1 MHSRYT
7 EPDMAHIWSEE
18 NKFNTWY
25 DVELAVS
32 KIQAQ
37 LSIVPSD
44 VPKTMETLKTQCL
57 SGDYVEKINEIEK
70 TVKHDIIAF
79 LTHLAKILGAPSKYV
94 HYGMTSQD
102 LIDTAQAILLRDSIN
117 LIVSR
122 LDDISDSLLD
132 KAIAHKNTAC
142 VGRSHGI
149 HAEPMTFGLKLLGHY
164 AAVERCKRNLKIAI
178 NNIVTIKCSGAV
190 GTFSI
195 LDPAVEENLS
205 AVLQIPLEP
214 IATQVIPRDRIAL
227 LISHLSIIAGVIE
240 RFAVEI
246 RHLQRTE
253 VGEVIESFTKGQ
265 KGSSAMPHKKNPI
278 STENLT
284 GLARL
289 VRMALTPA
297 MENIALWHERDI
309 SHSSVERV
317 ILADTFT
324 HLSFALVRMKDVID
338 NMQINAQRMR
348 ENLDMTGGLPFS
360 QKVLLYLIDKKGYSR
375 EEAYKIVQECAHN
388 HEYFKS
394 SFIDRKILTD
404 TEIREIFDPKMYQQ
418 NIDYIFRRVVE
429 RE

>member
-57 SGDYVEKINEIEK
+57 SGDYVAKINEIEK

-122 LDDISDSLLD
+122 LNVISDSLLN

-289 VRMALTPA
+289 VRMALLPA

-338 NMQINAQRMR
+338 NMQINRQRMR

-388 HEYFKS
+388 HEYFKI
-394 SFIDRKILTD
+394 SFRDRKILTD
-404 TEIREIFDPKMYQQ
+404 QEIKEIFNPKMYQQ

>member
-1 MHSRYT
+1 
-7 EPDMAHIWSEE
+7 
-18 NKFNTWY
+18 
-25 DVELAVS
+25 
-32 KIQAQ
+32 
-37 LSIVPSD
+37 
-44 VPKTMETLKTQCL
+44 
-57 SGDYVEKINEIEK
+57 
-70 TVKHDIIAF
+70 
-79 LTHLAKILGAPSKYV
+79 
-94 HYGMTSQD
+94 
-102 LIDTAQAILLRDSIN
+102 
-117 LIVSR
+117 
-122 LDDISDSLLD
+122 
-132 KAIAHKNTAC
+132 
-142 VGRSHGI
+142 
-149 HAEPMTFGLKLLGHY
+149 MTFGLKLLGHY
-164 AAVERCKRNLKIAI
+164 AAIERCKRNLKIAI
-178 NNIVTIKCSGAV
+178 HNIVTIKCSGAV
-190 GTFSI
+190 GTFSM
-195 LDPAVEENLS
+195 LDPTVEENLS
-205 AVLQIPLEP
+205 VALQIPVEP

-227 LISHLSIIAGVIE
+227 LMSHLSIIAGVIE

-289 VRMALTPA
+289 VRMALLPA

-324 HLSFALVRMKDVID
+324 HLSFALVRMKDVIN
-338 NMQINAQRMR
+338 NMQINEQRMR

-388 HEYFKS
+388 HEYFKI
-394 SFIDRKILTD
+394 SFRDRKILTD
-404 TEIREIFDPKMYQQ
+404 AEIREIFDPKMYQQ

>member
-57 SGDYVEKINEIEK
+57 SGDYVAKINEIEK

-79 LTHLAKILGAPSKYV
+79 LTHLAKILGTPSKYV

-102 LIDTAQAILLRDSIN
+102 LIDTAQAVLLRDSIN

-122 LDDISDSLLD
+122 LDNISDSLLD

-324 HLSFALVRMKDVID
+324 HLSFALVRMKDVVD
-338 NMQINAQRMR
+338 NMQINEQRMR

-404 TEIREIFDPKMYQQ
+404 AEIREIFNPKMYQQ

>member
-37 LSIVPSD
+37 LSIVPLD

-57 SGDYVEKINEIEK
+57 SGDYVAKINEIEK

-122 LDDISDSLLD
+122 LNVISDSLLN

-178 NNIVTIKCSGAV
+178 NN
-190 GTFSI
+190 
-195 LDPAVEENLS
+195 LS
-205 AVLQIPLEP
+205 
-214 IATQVIPRDRIAL
+214 
-227 LISHLSIIAGVIE
+227 LIHI
-240 RFAVEI
+240 
-246 RHLQRTE
+246 
-253 VGEVIESFTKGQ
+253 
-265 KGSSAMPHKKNPI
+265 
-278 STENLT
+278 
-284 GLARL
+284 
-289 VRMALTPA
+289 
-297 MENIALWHERDI
+297 
-309 SHSSVERV
+309 
-317 ILADTFT
+317 
-324 HLSFALVRMKDVID
+324 
-338 NMQINAQRMR
+338 
-348 ENLDMTGGLPFS
+348 
-360 QKVLLYLIDKKGYSR
+360 
-375 EEAYKIVQECAHN
+375 
-388 HEYFKS
+388 
-394 SFIDRKILTD
+394 
-404 TEIREIFDPKMYQQ
+404 
-418 NIDYIFRRVVE
+418 
-429 RE
+429 

>member
-37 LSIVPSD
+37 LSIVPLD
-44 VPKTMETLKTQCL
+44 VPKTMETFKTQCL
-57 SGDYVEKINEIEK
+57 SGDYVQKINEIEK

-132 KAIAHKNTAC
+132 KAIAYKNTAC

-164 AAVERCKRNLKIAI
+164 AAIERCKRNLKIAI
-178 NNIVTIKCSGAV
+178 HNIVTIKCSGAV

-227 LISHLSIIAGVIE
+227 LISHLSIIAGVVE

-289 VRMALTPA
+289 VRMALIPA

-324 HLSFALVRMKDVID
+324 HLSFALVRMKDVVD

-388 HEYFKS
+388 HEYFKI
-394 SFIDRKILTD
+394 SFRDRKILTD